1 VAEDDFL
8 DSSVQR
14 QIVECEGDFKPLF
27 LQSDWIEPK
36 AMAKCLSM
44 CVNLQSGVVCT
55 GYSARVL
62 EGGDFLDLSICGRS
76 LLPTNNCFTASG

>member
-8 DSSVQR
+8 DSSDQR
-14 QIVECEGDFKPLF
+14 QIVECEGDFKPLV
-27 LQSDWIEPK
+27 LLSEWIEPK
-36 AMAKCLSM
+36 KMDRRLSM
-44 CVNLQSGVVCT
+44 YVKLPSGVVCT